1 MANEYTN
8 TYAKKPW
15 CNLSHGSLKITG
27 LLREESQWE
36 VHILSLYSSIFM
48 DTTDKTLTQMSHVTD
63 QEG

>member
-15 CNLSHGSLKITG
+15 CNLPHGSLKITG

-36 VHILSLYSSIFM
+36 VHVISLYS
-48 DTTDKTLTQMSHVTD
+48 
-63 QEG
+63 